1 MKKRAIIFI
10 SALMALVIGL
20 FIYYRIS
27 KNSNDLI
34 QPIAVEGYL
43 DLTRFNF
50 NDNRTAR
57 LDGDWEFYWNQ
68 FISPGEFQREEKP
81 IQPNWIHVPTRWNKQ
96 PSGKKSYGSFGFAT
110 YRLILHIHSTEQIKA
125 FKIPEI
131 NTAYKMWVNGRLL
144 AESGITGKDKSTTV
158 PRYLPL
164 VRMFKPESNLVEVVI
179 HVSNFH
185 YAHGGIWKSIVFGNE
200 TDILNLRKNSLLIEM
215 FLIGALLAMGLF
227 HIGLYMLYRKEHA
240 MLFFG
245 LFCLIIML
253 RSCLTGERIL
263 LDYFRELPWIVAVRI
278 EHLPVF
284 FGPVIFLLFLKS
296 LYPKEVSYRIFRLI
310 LYTEIVGSCIA
321 LFLSPIQYEYLFI
334 IIQLILAL
342 VCIYCLVIMLSAFR
356 KKLYGA
362 NFLLTG
368 YVVLFLTVMNDILC
382 SRFIINT
389 TFVIPFGLAFYILFA
404 FALQKKFVSAEKEL
418 RLQKDKLK
426 HAEKMTTLG
435 TFIACV
441 THDINN
447 PNTSIKI
454 TSQELATLWKDL
466 LPLLEEYKEEFG
478 DFDVGG
484 ITFSDLKDNV
494 YEDFSRITRNSDR
507 IHHIV
512 NGLKAFVNP
521 GKEVIDKKISVNS
534 AIRTSIKLF
543 HNDTEKNIVFSV
555 DLEKRIPCIKGKF
568 WDIVQ
573 VIINLMQNACD
584 AISSEEGTVHIKTFS
599 DQMDKKVIVTL
610 EDNGVGISKDQI
622 SKIYNEFYT
631 TKRDTGG
638 TGLGLFIA
646 SVIIK
651 NHAGVFD
658 ITSTKGKG
666 TRVRII
672 FNMAE

>member
-1 MKKRAIIFI
+1 MKKKGIIFI
-10 SALMALVIGL
+10 SVVMVLITGL
-20 FIYYRIS
+20 FIYYQAS
-27 KNSNDLI
+27 KSTNNPV
-34 QPIAVEGYL
+34 QPFAVNGYL
-43 DLTRFNF
+43 DLTRFDF
-50 NDNRTAR
+50 NNNGTIR

-68 FISPGEFQREEKP
+68 FIFPGGFDRKGKS
-81 IQPNWIHVPTRWNKQ
+81 NRLSWIHVPTRWNKQ
-96 PSGKKSYGSFGFAT
+96 PAGKKSYDSFGFAT
-110 YRLILHIHSTEQIKA
+110 YRLTLLIHSTDQIKA

-131 NTAYKMWVNGRLL
+131 NTSYKMWVNGRLL
-144 AESGITGKDKSTTV
+144 AKAGTIGKDKATSV

-164 VRMFKPESNLVEVVI
+164 VRMFKPVNNRIEVVI
-179 HVSNFH
+179 QVSNFN

-200 TDILNLRKNSLLIEM
+200 TGILNLRKNSLLIEI

-227 HIGLYMLYRKEHA
+227 HIGLYLLYREEHA
-240 MLFFG
+240 MLYFG
-245 LFCLIIML
+245 LFCLVIML
-253 RSCLTGERIL
+253 RTCLTGERIL
-263 LDYFRELPWIVAVRI
+263 LDIFHGLPWIVAVRI
-278 EHLPVF
+278 EHLTVF
-284 FGPVIFLLFLKS
+284 FGPVVFLAFLKA
-296 LYPKEVSYRIFRLI
+296 LYPKEVSSLFFRLI
-310 LYTEIVGSCIA
+310 LYTEIIGSGIA
-321 LFLSPIQYEYLFI
+321 LLLSPIHYEYLFI
-334 IIQLILAL
+334 FIQLVL
-342 VCIYCLVIMLSAFR
+342 VVVCVYCLVVMLSAFR

-404 FALQKKFVSAEKEL
+404 FALQKKFVHAEKEL

-466 LPLLEEYKEEFG
+466 LPLLEEYKEELG
-478 DFDVGG
+478 DFDIGG
-484 ITFSDLKDNV
+484 RSFTDLKENV

-512 NGLKAFVNP
+512 NGLKAFVNS
-521 GKEVIDKKISVNS
+521 GIEVIDKNISVNS
-534 AIRTSIKLF
+534 VIRTSIKLF
-543 HNDTEKNIVFSV
+543 HNDTGKNIIFST
-555 DLEKRIPCIKGKF
+555 DLEKRLPHIKGKF

-584 AISSEEGTVHIKTFS
+584 AVSSEEGMVHIKTRS
-599 DQMDKKVIVTL
+599 DRLDKKVTVTL
-610 EDNGVGISKDQI
+610 EDNGVGISKAQI

-631 TKRDTGG
+631 TKRDAGG

-658 ITSTKGKG
+658 ITSTRGKG

>member
-1 MKKRAIIFI
+1 V
-10 SALMALVIGL
+10 AL
-20 FIYYRIS
+20 
-27 KNSNDLI
+27 
-34 QPIAVEGYL
+34 
-43 DLTRFNF
+43 
-50 NDNRTAR
+50 
-57 LDGDWEFYWNQ
+57 
-68 FISPGEFQREEKP
+68 
-81 IQPNWIHVPTRWNKQ
+81 
-96 PSGKKSYGSFGFAT
+96 
-110 YRLILHIHSTEQIKA
+110 
-125 FKIPEI
+125 
-131 NTAYKMWVNGRLL
+131 
-144 AESGITGKDKSTTV
+144 
-158 PRYLPL
+158 
-164 VRMFKPESNLVEVVI
+164 
-179 HVSNFH
+179 
-185 YAHGGIWKSIVFGNE
+185 
-200 TDILNLRKNSLLIEM
+200 
-215 FLIGALLAMGLF
+215 
-227 HIGLYMLYRKEHA
+227 
-240 MLFFG
+240 
-245 LFCLIIML
+245 
-253 RSCLTGERIL
+253 
-263 LDYFRELPWIVAVRI
+263 RI
-278 EHLPVF
+278 EHLTVF
-284 FGPVIFLLFLKS
+284 FGPVVFLFFLKA
-296 LYPKEVSYRIFRLI
+296 LYPKEVSPQIFSLI
-310 LYTEIVGSCIA
+310 LYSEIAGSCIS
-321 LFLSPIQYEYLFI
+321 LLLSPIQYEYLFI
-334 IIQLILAL
+334 FFQLVLVV

-368 YVVLFLTVMNDILC
+368 YIVLFLTVMNDILC

-404 FALQKKFVSAEKEL
+404 FALQKKFVYAEKEL
-418 RLQKDKLK
+418 RLQKEKLK
-426 HAEKMTTLG
+426 QAEKMTTLG

-484 ITFSDLKDNV
+484 RTFTDLKENV

-512 NGLKAFVNP
+512 NGLKAFVNSE
-521 GKEVIDKKISVNS
+521 KEVIDQKISVNS
-534 AIRTSIKLF
+534 VIRTSIKLF
-543 HNDTEKNIVFSV
+543 HNGSEKNTVFSV
-555 DLEKRIPCIKGKF
+555 DLEKQIPRIKGKF

-584 AISSEEGTVHIKTFS
+584 AVSEEEGTVHLKTCS
-599 DQMDKKVIVTL
+599 DQLDKKVIVTL
-610 EDNGVGISKDQI
+610 EDNGIGISKDKI

-631 TKRDTGG
+631 TKRNTGG

-651 NHAGVFD
+651 NHEGVFD